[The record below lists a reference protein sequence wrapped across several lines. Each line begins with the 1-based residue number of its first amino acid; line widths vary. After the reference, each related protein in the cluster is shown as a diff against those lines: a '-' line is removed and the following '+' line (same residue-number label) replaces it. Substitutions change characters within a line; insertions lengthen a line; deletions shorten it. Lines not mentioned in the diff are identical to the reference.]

1 MGGQNHPKL
10 VSLWRWVYHDMK
22 SGATGPGRWW
32 YGGLGGPLWMY
43 QVGGVLEPQCP
54 QNHWNRRLRHRQY
67 FMNAYN
73 ATWPKREGPRAQSL
87 IHILSLP
94 NISQPSPEIPR
105 GWSLWIQMAPSSAEL
120 LDFALVLLAVAEAWV
135 IPFLFIDG
143 VSGLGVIRMA
153 PWMSRRSMRQGVC
166 DRVGQS
172 RFFSL
177 SGTSKRVWKC
187 PKAIGYASISSLFKR
202 SALVWAVD
210 ERPFVLSN
218 LWVPCG
224 LLDTAPHISDL
235 AGQWWLADS
244 GSHSAHVT
252 TSTADSLD
260 ETWTLCKVPWALEPA
275 FLGSANPSR
284 CFMWA

>member
-1 MGGQNHPKL
+1 MPLGQSEK
-10 VSLWRWVYHDMK
+10 
-22 SGATGPGRWW
+22 GPGPRVW
-32 YGGLGGPLWMY
+32 YTFSHCPTFPSN
-43 QVGGVLEPQCP
+43 PQ
-54 QNHWNRRLRHRQY
+54 R
-67 FMNAYN
+67 
-73 ATWPKREGPRAQSL
+73 S
-87 IHILSLP
+87 
-94 NISQPSPEIPR
+94 PSKNVARR
-105 GWSLWIQMAPSSAEL
+105 GWSFLIQMAPSSAEL

-143 VSGLGVIRMA
+143 VSGLAVIRMA
-153 PWMSRRSMRQGVC
+153 PWMSRSVRQGVC

-172 RFFSL
+172 WVFFL
-177 SGTSKRVWKC
+177 ELPRESGNVQKLL
-187 PKAIGYASISSLFKR
+187 AIASISSLFKR

-224 LLDTAPHISDL
+224 LLDTAPHISGL

-244 GSHSAHVT
+244 GAHSAHVT
-252 TSTADSLD
+252 TSTADSVD

-275 FLGSANPSR
+275 LLGSANLSR

>member
-1 MGGQNHPKL
+1 MPLGQSEK
-10 VSLWRWVYHDMK
+10 
-22 SGATGPGRWW
+22 GPGPRVWYTFSHCPTFPSHPQRSSGVGPFEFRWPPALPSCW
-32 YGGLGGPLWMY
+32 TSRWFCWPWLKPGLFHSSSSMGSAAWASY
-43 QVGGVLEPQCP
+43 A
-54 QNHWNRRLRHRQY
+54 WRL
-67 FMNAYN
+67 
-73 ATWPKREGPRAQSL
+73 GC
-87 IHILSLP
+87 
-94 NISQPSPEIPR
+94 R
-105 GWSLWIQMAPSSAEL
+105 G
-120 LDFALVLLAVAEAWV
+120 
-135 IPFLFIDG
+135 
-143 VSGLGVIRMA
+143 
-153 PWMSRRSMRQGVC
+153 GVC
-166 DRVGQS
+166 DRGCATGWA
-172 RFFSL
+172 RADFFSL